1 MPKITINTTKS
12 EQDILEAL
20 ADIRDESVEDLFR
33 PWLRDLLTTA
43 VGIAP
48 DDTPEDRAYTLA
60 KIQRKATKA
69 KAERVLPAPA
79 PEGILE
85 P

>member
-20 ADIRDESVEDLFR
+20 ADIRDESV
-33 PWLRDLLTTA
+33 
-43 VGIAP
+43 
-48 DDTPEDRAYTLA
+48 
-60 KIQRKATKA
+60 
-69 KAERVLPAPA
+69 LPAPA